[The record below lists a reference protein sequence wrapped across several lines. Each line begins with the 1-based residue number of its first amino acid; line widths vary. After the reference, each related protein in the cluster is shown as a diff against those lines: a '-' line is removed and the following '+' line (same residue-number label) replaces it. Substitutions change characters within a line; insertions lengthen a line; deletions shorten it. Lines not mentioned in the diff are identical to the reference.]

1 MTDAFDAELAELAGE
16 VAELLRF
23 EHDAGAIGVWV
34 EEPAIAAPPPAR
46 PAVAGPR
53 APRQEGAP
61 GAPRVSAEMSTPRQ
75 PPAALVMPEREA
87 AAPVARATE
96 ATFADVDALL
106 AQAKRART
114 TSPTPVTSP
123 SAPSVEPTAH
133 ASTQATA
140 ADLTTTPSTHARL
153 QVLSAL
159 AEEAA
164 GCTACRLHETRTK
177 SVFARGSAETELV
190 FVGEGPG
197 FNEDKRGEPF
207 VGAAGQLLDKMV
219 GAMGFA
225 RDAVY
230 ICNVVKCRPP
240 ENRTPLED
248 EAAACGRFL
257 EGQLAAVAPRVIVA
271 LGRSAAARLGC
282 VEEGRS
288 WRGAWGMYG
297 EVPVMPTYHPA
308 YLLRNPEMKRAVWED
323 LQKVTAKLR
332 GGAT

>member
-46 PAVAGPR
+46 PAVDGPR
-53 APRQEGAP
+53 APRQQEGAP
-61 GAPRVSAEMSTPRQ
+61 PVSRPASAP
-75 PPAALVMPEREA
+75 LVMPEREA

-123 SAPSVEPTAH
+123 SAPTVEPTAH
-133 ASTQATA
+133 ASTQAA
-140 ADLTTTPSTHARL
+140 AALTTTPSTHARL
-153 QVLSAL
+153 QVLGAL